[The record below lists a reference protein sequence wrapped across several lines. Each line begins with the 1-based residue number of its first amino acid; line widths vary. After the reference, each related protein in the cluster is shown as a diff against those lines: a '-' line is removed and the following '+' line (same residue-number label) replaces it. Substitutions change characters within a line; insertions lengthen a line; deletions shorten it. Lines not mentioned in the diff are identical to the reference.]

1 MVYMAKVFWLFCN
14 FKTIIT
20 DATKTNLIKTNV
32 SLLHLKK
39 NIYFIRLDN
48 FA

>member
-1 MVYMAKVFWLFCN
+1 MMVYMAKVFWLFCN

-39 NIYFIRLDN
+39 TFILS
-48 FA
+48 A